1 MTAAPL
7 SQMMPTATSQN
18 SDDSTLYGSLA
29 PGDEAALF
37 VPGAP
42 GAALFDVCHV
52 GVVLRVV
59 LFVQAVAGVGVMF
72 GTADPLDWLLRF
84 SLLTGGMLPA
94 TLAWLVAVC
103 AFKRRVS
110 RLPVRYQCAAGLSMG
125 AAAGV
130 YGCGLLMLV
139 GLAQP
144 APWWASGAAG
154 VLLSAMVL
162 AGLSWRT
169 KARTPAATAARLA
182 ELQSRIRP
190 HFLFNTLNSAI
201 ALVRAEPAKAEAVL
215 EDLSELFRSALADPA
230 ESVTLGQEIA
240 LARRY
245 LEIEKVRFGERLQV
259 QWRLDV
265 RADAARLPP
274 LLRQPLVENA
284 VRHGVEPSASG
295 AQISISTH
303 RRGSRVVV
311 KVTNSAPGGSGLPGH
326 GLALIN
332 VRERL
337 VLLHDVQVR
346 FKADF
351 KGGLFQVRL
360 EIPL

>member
-1 MTAAPL
+1 MK
-7 SQMMPTATSQN
+7 PTATSPTF
-18 SDDSTLYGSLA
+18 DDSTLHGSSV
-29 PGDEAALF
+29 PGDEPAVSAL
-37 VPGAP
+37 PAP
-42 GAALFDVCHV
+42 GGLMFDACHV

-84 SLLTGGMLPA
+84 SLLTAGVLPA
-94 TLAWLVAVC
+94 TLAWLIAVC
-103 AFKRRVS
+103 AFKRRLGYL
-110 RLPVRYQCAAGLSMG
+110 RIHLQWLAGLVMG
-125 AAAGV
+125 AVAGI
-130 YGCGLLMLV
+130 YGCSLLALM

-144 APWWASGAAG
+144 ASWWSSAAAG

-162 AGLSWRT
+162 AGLFWRT

-245 LEIEKVRFGERLQV
+245 LEIEKIRFGDRLRV
-259 QWRLDV
+259 QWQLDLST
-265 RADAARLPP
+265 DAARLPP
-274 LLRQPLVENA
+274 LLLQPLVENA
-284 VRHGVEPSASG
+284 VRHGVEPSPGG
-295 AQISISTH
+295 AEISISTR

-311 KVTNSAPGGSGLPGH
+311 KVTNSAPGGYGPPGN

-337 VLLHDVQVR
+337 LLLHDVQAQ
-346 FKADF
+346 FQAKSKA
-351 KGGLFQVRL
+351 GLFQVRL